1 MSNCHWAELEPIR
14 QALDSRGCEPYYR
27 PPVHFFEQLLGG
39 FPEKS
44 GVRLSDLSTYFS
56 HTQLN
61 KKP

>member
-1 MSNCHWAELEPIR
+1 MSNRHWAEIEAIR
-14 QALDSRGCEPYYR
+14 HALDSRGCEPYYR
-27 PPVHFFEQLLGG
+27 PLMHFFEQLLGG

-44 GVRLSDLSTYFS
+44 AVRLSDLSTYFS